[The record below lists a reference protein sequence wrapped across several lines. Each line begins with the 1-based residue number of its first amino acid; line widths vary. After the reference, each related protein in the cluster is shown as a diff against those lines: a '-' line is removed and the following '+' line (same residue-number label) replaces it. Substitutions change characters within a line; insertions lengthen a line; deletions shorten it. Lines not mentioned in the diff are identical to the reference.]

1 MLFQDSVLFMREY
14 FTALVGGTVEQP
26 KPQEES
32 ESKPRSRAPSGTGAP
47 SPPPPVMTVGVPESC
62 EEDTDP
68 QELLMM
74 FDEVQDI
81 QMNTSGDGD
90 HTPRAVSTDQT
101 LEPAVQP
108 VFIKKVYN

>member
-14 FTALVGGTVEQP
+14 FTALGGGTVEQP

-32 ESKPRSRAPSGTGAP
+32 ESKPRSGAP
-47 SPPPPVMTVGVPESC
+47 SPPPPVMTVGVPESR

-81 QMNTSGDGD
+81 QMNTSGGDGD
-90 HTPRAVSTDQT
+90 HTQRAMSTDQT

-108 VFIKKVYN
+108 VFIK

>member
-1 MLFQDSVLFMREY
+1 VQHIFLKVKIIDTTMIKFL
-14 FTALVGGTVEQP
+14 LVII
-26 KPQEES
+26 
-32 ESKPRSRAPSGTGAP
+32 GAP

-81 QMNTSGDGD
+81 QMNTSGGDGD
-90 HTPRAVSTDQT
+90 HTPRAMSTDQT

-108 VFIKKVYN
+108 YL